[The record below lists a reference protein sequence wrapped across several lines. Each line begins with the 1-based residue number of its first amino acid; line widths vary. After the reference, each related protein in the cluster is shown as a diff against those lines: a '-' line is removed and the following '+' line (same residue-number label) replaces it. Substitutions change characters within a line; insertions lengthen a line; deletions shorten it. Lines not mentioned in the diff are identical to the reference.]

1 MAQCSRRRQVT
12 AAAGVRWHGEGIK
25 CLILSSPSPSPSPSR
40 CNCITVEGVYDV
52 SATPRPPTYAC
63 KCSCICSRS
72 CICVT
77 GNSPKHKSQICR
89 MPHGDT
95 RATGDRQAVQGDG
108 EGGGTAG
115 CEGRRTATGNWQ
127 RYIHIT
133 GMARRH
139 LATHSHVTHAASTGA
154 LALSLPLPLPPYFA
168 RPTQTT

>member
-1 MAQCSRRRQVT
+1 
-12 AAAGVRWHGEGIK
+12 
-25 CLILSSPSPSPSPSR
+25 
-40 CNCITVEGVYDV
+40 
-52 SATPRPPTYAC
+52 
-63 KCSCICSRS
+63 
-72 CICVT
+72 
-77 GNSPKHKSQICR
+77 

-154 LALSLPLPLPPYFA
+154 LALSLSLSLYLPTSQDLRKPLDNSGTAFGERLLG
-168 RPTQTT
+168 QTKQSAVR